1 MPASAYTMES
11 TYSRRDSKK
20 FQLVFFYE
28 FNTDGRSF
36 YPGED
41 PLWEVVSLDY
51 WATANHKLYD
61 PAAVYTKDGSLLI
74 KLSQHPEHG
83 KYFCGGML
91 QSWNKFCFRNGLIV
105 TSAQMPF
112 FDRVGYDLLF
122 GLWAIWSSRRHA

>member
-1 MPASAYTMES
+1 M
-11 TYSRRDSKK
+11 
-20 FQLVFFYE
+20 FFYE

-51 WATANHKLYD
+51 WATANHELYD
-61 PAAVYTKDGSLLI
+61 PAAVYTKDGSLRI

-91 QSWNKFCFRNGLIV
+91 QSWNK
-105 TSAQMPF
+105 
-112 FDRVGYDLLF
+112 LF
-122 GLWAIWSSRRHA
+122 P